1 MISWLIH
8 KLSDLIGYEDTK
20 AVMQR
25 PRPVNGAYDYDK
37 AKAGYYRAKARTE
50 TGRLLAKPK
59 KSTAASKVVQMPVH
73 KITSGKRGV

>member
-25 PRPVNGAYDYDK
+25 PRPHNGPYDYSK

-59 KSTAASKVVQMPVH
+59 RRQHDNVVPMRKV
-73 KITSGKRGV
+73 GR